1 MAISVHVADGQTMFR
16 EGLAAILASRSG
28 VEVVGQSSTGEEVVD
43 LIKHSKP
50 DVVVM
55 QVDMRLQEAEEILSG
70 IRSVS
75 PDSRIVV
82 LTTFDNPRYLWTL
95 WKLGINACV
104 HKDSPS
110 EELLAAIDALS
121 RKPDED
127 NAVVYMPRGFP
138 RRWPS
143 DGFAST
149 LSRRE
154 TAVMVLAARGLGN
167 RQIASHLD
175 LAEDTV
181 KSHLGNVYRKMGV
194 RSRSEAVRTALA
206 EQWIGLH
213 EITSADGSNGKL

>member
-1 MAISVHVADGQTMFR
+1 MAICVHLAGGQTMFR

-55 QVDMRLQEAEEILSG
+55 QVDVRLQEAEEVLSG

-121 RKPDED
+121 RKPDGD
-127 NAVVYMPRGFP
+127 NAVVYMPQGFP
-138 RRWPS
+138 RRWLG
-143 DGFAST
+143 DGFSRT

-154 TAVMVLAARGLGN
+154 MAVMVLAARGLGN

-181 KSHLGNVYRKMGV
+181 KSHLGNAYRKMGV
-194 RSRSEAVRTALA
+194 RSRSEAVRMALA

>member
-1 MAISVHVADGQTMFR
+1 MAISVHLAGGQPMFR

-28 VEVVGQSSTGEEVVD
+28 VKVVGQSPTREEAVV
-43 LIKHSKP
+43 LVKHSKP
-50 DVVVM
+50 DMVIM
-55 QVDMRLQEAEEILSG
+55 QVDPQLQEAEEILSG

-82 LTTFDNPRYLWTL
+82 LTTFDNSRFLRTL
-95 WKLGINACV
+95 WKLGVNACV
-104 HKDSPS
+104 HKNSPI

-121 RKPDED
+121 RKPGGD

-138 RRWPS
+138 RRRLGE
-143 DGFAST
+143 GFAHT

-154 TAVMVLAARGLGN
+154 VVVMVLVARGLGN

-181 KSHLGNVYRKMGV
+181 KSHLGNIYRKLGV
-194 RSRSEAVRTALA
+194 RSRSEAVRMALA

-213 EITSADGSNGKL
+213 EITSTDDGSNI

>member
-1 MAISVHVADGQTMFR
+1 MAMSVHLAGGQPMFR
-16 EGLAAILASRSG
+16 DGLAAILASRSG
-28 VEVVGQSSTGEEVVD
+28 VKVVGQSSTGEEAVALV
-43 LIKHSKP
+43 KHSKP
-50 DVVVM
+50 DMVIM
-55 QVDMRLQEAEEILSG
+55 QVDPQLQEAEKILSG

-82 LTTFDNPRYLWTL
+82 LTTFDNSRFLQTL
-95 WKLGINACV
+95 WKLGVNACV
-104 HKDSPS
+104 HKNSPI

-121 RKPDED
+121 REPGGD

-138 RRWPS
+138 RR
-143 DGFAST
+143 GLGEGVAHT

-154 TAVMVLAARGLGN
+154 VVVMVLVARGLGN

-194 RSRSEAVRTALA
+194 RSRSEAVRMALA

-213 EITSADGSNGKL
+213 EIISIDDGSNI